1 MRMNKMALFAA
12 LITVA
17 CASELQA
24 QETHQHEHQHQ
35 HGEELG
41 RVSFPIS
48 CTTEAQKQF
57 NRAAAWLHS
66 FGYEEADKAFEAVTV
81 VDPKCGMAY
90 WGIAMSQYH
99 PIWAPPT
106 KDELRKGWSAVEKA
120 KTLSA
125 KTERERSYL
134 AAIEVFFKDADK
146 LDHRT
151 RALAYQQAME
161 QTYRAY
167 PEDLEAAI
175 FYALS
180 LLEATTLPPGK
191 DYAKQKKAAE
201 ILNGVLPKLPN
212 HPGVAHYLIH
222 SFDYPQLAELAL
234 PAARSYAKIAPS
246 SPHALH
252 MPTHIFTRLGL
263 WQESIQSNAASA
275 AAAKTLVARNHPGA
289 ASYDQL
295 HAMDYLM
302 YAYLQGAQDQKALGI
317 LQELHS
323 MSRVDVENF
332 AAAYAFAAVPAR
344 YALERRSWTEA
355 AALTVH
361 PTSFPWDRFLFA
373 EALTHFARALGA
385 ARSGDPA
392 AASQSVEKLASI
404 QRALSSARDNPANL
418 YWAKQVE
425 IQRQAAAAWTAR
437 AEGKNEDA
445 LRLMRAA
452 ADLEAST
459 DKSPVT
465 PGAVLPAR
473 ELLAD
478 LLLELNK
485 PVEALK
491 EYEAS
496 LRDTPNRFNGLYGAA
511 RATELSGNRAKAAQ
525 YYRQL
530 IALCSQAEG
539 ERAELKRAK
548 AFRAEKK

>member
-1 MRMNKMALFAA
+1 MVLVGAL
-12 LITVA
+12 TVFA
-17 CASELQA
+17 CASGLRA
-24 QETHQHEHQHQ
+24 QEAHQHQ
-35 HGEELG
+35 HGAEELG
-41 RVSFPIS
+41 SVSFPIS
-48 CTTEAQKQF
+48 CSVAAQKQF

-90 WGIAMSQYH
+90 WGIAMSQFH

-125 KTERERSYL
+125 KTEREKSYL
-134 AAIEVFFKDADK
+134 GAIEVFFKDADK
-146 LDHRT
+146 LDHPT

-161 QTYRAY
+161 QIYRRY

-201 ILNGVLPKLPN
+201 ILNRVLPLEPN

-275 AAAKTLVARNHPGA
+275 ASARALVAHTHPGA
-289 ASYDQL
+289 ASYDEL

-302 YAYLQGAQDQKALGI
+302 YAYLQCAQDKKAQDI
-317 LQELHS
+317 LQQLKS

-332 AAAYAFAAVPAR
+332 AAAYAFPAIPAR
-344 YALERRSWTEA
+344 YALERRSWAEA
-355 AALTVH
+355 AALMVH
-361 PTSFPWDRFLFA
+361 PSTFPWERFLYA
-373 EALTHFARALGA
+373 EAITHFARALGSARLGDAAA
-385 ARSGDPA
+385 ARR
-392 AASQSVEKLASI
+392 SVEKLASI
-404 QRALSSARDNPANL
+404 QLALVSAKENPVNL

-437 AEGKNEDA
+437 AEAKNEEA
-445 LRLMRAA
+445 LRLMRGA

-473 ELLAD
+473 ELLGD
-478 LLLELNK
+478 LLLELNQ
-485 PVEALK
+485 PAEALK
-491 EYEAS
+491 QYEAS
-496 LRDTPNRFNGLYGAA
+496 LRDAPNRFNSLYGAA
-511 RATELSGNRAKAAQ
+511 RAAELVGDRAKATG
-525 YYRQL
+525 YYQKL
-530 IALCSQAEG
+530 ISLCSRAEV
-539 ERAELKRAK
+539 ERAELQQAK
-548 AFRAEKK
+548 EFVAKK